1 MPFIQLK
8 FRGEVVTALIV
19 CNEKIRADFKKVG
32 ENSRYI
38 VWCDQ
43 WGNLPSDYCLYATEK
58 GA

>member
-19 CNEKIRADFKKVG
+19 CKEKIGADFKKVG
-32 ENSRYI
+32 ENSRYT
-38 VWCDQ
+38 VWCEQ
-43 WGNLPSDYCLYATEK
+43 WGNSASDYCLYATEK